1 MTVTAP
7 NVIVIPAKP
16 ELASD
21 QSIQRQ
27 LRVAAYCRVS
37 TDDEEQLTSYEAQ
50 KNYYTDKI
58 MTNPNWTMAGIFA
71 DEGITGTS
79 ARKRPEFLKMIRRCR
94 QKKIDLVLVKSI
106 SRFARNTVDCLNY
119 IRALRQLGI
128 AVVFEKE
135 NINTLESDSEMI
147 ITMMGA
153 FAQAESESMSQNIRW
168 GKRQAMREGK
178 VNMHYERLYAYEKGE
193 DGNPKII
200 PEQAEVVR
208 RIYNAFLSGQSLRM
222 IKEWLEREGT
232 INVSGGTAWSI
243 SVIRGILSNEKYCGD
258 VLQQKTFTSD
268 CIERKAIRNTGQ
280 LPMYLT
286 RDHHEGIVSRDTFN
300 AVRVELA
307 RRNAGQA
314 PSRNKAPTG
323 RSCYSAKYAL
333 TGRLICGECGTAYRR
348 CAWTKRGKKR
358 VVWRCASRV
367 DYGSRYCHDS
377 PTLDEGPLQEAI
389 LAAINSAMSRKE
401 TLVGQITAAM
411 RTELAPIP
419 GESMCLSDID
429 QRINELEREFR
440 ALFAVSREEGGYL
453 KYADDFK
460 RITDDVAALKE
471 KRSALLEQQNADSG
485 ASQRILD
492 AVELLNSD
500 TAAITEWDESVIR
513 QLVDTVK
520 VLSADLICVCLRGGI
535 EIEQTVKE
543 AEVKWYS

>member
-1 MTVTAP
+1 MPVTAP

-440 ALFAVSREEGGYL
+440 ALFAASREEGGYL